1 MSHKFPYRLGVLSP
15 IPPYNFPLMIQLL
28 GRYTHP
34 VMEFAHADSYWR
46 TLHHRGGLVMVR
58 VESKGNIHHPQLHI
72 WVMNANT
79 TIDPDELLGQV
90 AHILCIDLNYAPFYE
105 FAKSH
110 PALWAVVEPMIGLHW
125 LRTQTAFEALMHTII
140 EQQIAW
146 VAAQKAQRWLVEW
159 GGHFLEADGLRGYAF
174 PTPSQI
180 AKATV
185 DELIPLKITFK
196 RMNLMIN
203 IAQRVALGDLH
214 LESILDM
221 TAHQAYDL
229 LVSIK
234 GIGRWTASWT
244 LQRTLA
250 VHHVVGHNDVALQ
263 AAVGRYFF
271 GIDGKVS
278 PQATLDTF
286 HQYGDYAAL
295 AANYTIMRWIFD
307 KY

>member
-1 MSHKFPYRLGVLSP
+1 MSQNFPYLLGTLSP
-15 IPPYNFPLMIQLL
+15 IPPYDFALMINLL

-34 VMEFAHADSYWR
+34 VMEFVQADSYWR
-46 TLHHRGGLVMVR
+46 TVHHREGLVMVR
-58 VESKGNIHHPQLHI
+58 VESKGDAHNPQLYV

-79 TIDPDELLGQV
+79 PIDKNELLGQI
-90 AHILCIDLNYAPFYE
+90 AHILCIDLDYAPFYE

-110 PALWAVVEPMIGLHW
+110 LPLWSVVQPMIGLHW

-146 VAAQKAQRWLVEW
+146 VAAQKAQRWLVQW

-174 PTPSQI
+174 PTPAQI
-180 AKATV
+180 AQATV
-185 DELIPLKITFK
+185 DDLTPLKITFK
-196 RMNLMIN
+196 RMGVMIS
-203 IAQRVALGDLH
+203 IAQMITTEKLNLEAILG
-214 LESILDM
+214 M
-221 TAHQAYDL
+221 MAHEAYDV
-229 LVSIK
+229 LVNIK
-234 GIGRWTASWT
+234 GIGHWTASWT

-286 HQYGDYAAL
+286 NQYGDYAAL